1 MWRVPNTAEPS
12 ATEREGGEE
21 AVAGRSRSPL
31 LDKILVY
38 AMLSW
43 MSVATSLGSVG
54 FVITGIIEDYGVA
67 DQNVKAL
74 LGSSSLIGM
83 FIGALTSGFIGDR
96 IGRRK
101 SAVLYAVL
109 HGLSGIVAALA
120 YSPAWFIVFR
130 IITGIGLGGLLPVV
144 VSMVS
149 EYSAPANRGR
159 RVSILESSWAYGW
172 LIPVVIA
179 YFGLG
184 RLGWRNYSLLTSIVA
199 FLLALSST
207 ALPESPRYLLL
218 IGRRNEARRL
228 AMKHGVPLPEVRGAG
243 EPWFRSI
250 RRLFSGDLLPVT
262 LGLWLIWFTITM
274 GYYGV
279 FIWYPKLLASH
290 GAELG
295 YGPLAEY
302 LASRRLEYLLITTL
316 AQIPGYYSAAYLVDK
331 IGRKKTLGVYLVLT
345 GVSALFLSMATT
357 VPLFLL
363 MGITL
368 SFFDLGA
375 WASLYTYT
383 PEQYPT
389 GIRVA
394 GTAWASTI
402 GRLGG
407 ILGPYIVP
415 FLGSWY
421 NVFLFFSLIHL
432 IGAVGVVAGRELK
445 GLEMVE

>member
-1 MWRVPNTAEPS
+1 M
-12 ATEREGGEE
+12 
-21 AVAGRSRSPL
+21 AGRSSSPL

-38 AMLSW
+38 AMFSW
-43 MSVATSLGSVG
+43 MSVAASLGSVG
-54 FVITGIIEDYGVA
+54 FVIAGIIKDYGVT
-67 DQNVKAL
+67 DPNIRAL
-74 LGSSSLIGM
+74 LASSSLIGM

-101 SAVLYAVL
+101 SAVLYAIL
-109 HGLSGIVAALA
+109 HGLAGIGAALA
-120 YSPAWFIVFR
+120 YSPVWFIVFR
-130 IITGIGLGGLLPVV
+130 ILTGIGLGGLLPVV
-144 VSMVS
+144 VSLVS
-149 EYSAPANRGR
+149 EYSAPVNRGR

-179 YFGLG
+179 YLWLEG
-184 RLGWRNYSLLTSIVA
+184 LGWRNYGLLTSIVA
-199 FLLALSST
+199 FILALSSA

-218 IGRRNEARRL
+218 IGRKEEAQKL
-228 AMKHGVPLPEVRGAG
+228 AEKHGVPLPEVRGAR

-250 RRLFSGDLLPVT
+250 RRLFTGDLLPVT
-262 LGLWLIWFTITM
+262 LGLWLVWFTITM
-274 GYYGV
+274 GYYGI
-279 FIWYPKLLASH
+279 FIWYPKLLASR

-316 AQIPGYYSAAYLVDK
+316 AQIPGYYSAAYLVDR
-331 IGRKKTLGVYLVLT
+331 IGRKKTLSVYLVLT
-345 GVSALFLSMATT
+345 GISALFLSMATT

-375 WASLYTYT
+375 WAALYTYT

-389 GIRVA
+389 RIRVA

-432 IGAVGVVAGRELK
+432 VGAVGVVAGRELK
-445 GLEMVE
+445 GVEMVE